1 MTRMQTD
8 ASPEDSGK
16 DLSVHDRELAWLL
29 LTELRTR
36 ITTQELPLRD
46 GVEET
51 ALQSVYDFFKLARE
65 SMGKRPDSRR
75 CSAIVVEALN
85 KDIRPFTA
93 YWHGRKA
100 AGRMSSVD

>member
-8 ASPEDSGK
+8 AFPEDSGK
-16 DLSVHDRELAWLL
+16 DLAAHDRELAWLL

-51 ALQSVYDFFKLARE
+51 ALQS
-65 SMGKRPDSRR
+65 KR
-75 CSAIVVEALN
+75 
-85 KDIRPFTA
+85 
-93 YWHGRKA
+93 
-100 AGRMSSVD
+100 